1 MPAPHAPSYYAA
13 TVAPA
18 PERPAFAGE
27 ASADVCVIGAGFS
40 GLNLAIEM
48 AERGRSVILLE
59 AQRVGWGA
67 SGRNGG
73 QVQAG
78 FLKEPRMAKVV
89 GQETLDALRYR
100 GQEIIADRRARYAI
114 ECDWRDGHIECAAKP
129 SHAKAQEKDAAE
141 SGLRFVAK
149 KDMPGEIGS
158 ERFHGGVVDMRNGYL
173 NPLKLALGEAAAAES
188 LGVKIYEGSEVLSI
202 EPGDARAGRKPRVKT
217 AQGAV
222 TAGAVVIAG
231 DALHRLMPGELD
243 GAIISAGSYIVA
255 TESMEPEVL
264 AWTAPKG
271 LSAHDTLT
279 ILDYWR
285 PSPEGRMLYGGRCD
299 YANMPLKDVAAK
311 IRPRLIATYPQL
323 AAHKL
328 DFAWGGAIGITFSR
342 APQFGRLEGDVYYLQ
357 GYSGHGLNVSHIGAE
372 IVAQAIA
379 GSTER
384 LDLFQKLPLWRLP
397 GGSRFANPALALG
410 MLWYRLRDAVL

>member
-1 MPAPHAPSYYAA
+1 MPAPHAPSFYAA
-13 TVAPA
+13 TIPA
-18 PERPAFAGE
+18 LPERPVLKGE
-27 ASADVCVIGAGFS
+27 ASADVCVIGGGFS
-40 GLNLAIEM
+40 GLNVAVEM

-73 QVQAG
+73 QVQGG
-78 FLKEPRMAKVV
+78 FLAEPRMAKIL

-100 GQEIIADRRARYAI
+100 GQDIIAARRATYAI
-114 ECDWRDGHIECAAKP
+114 DCDWRDGHIECAVKP
-129 SHAKAQEKDAAE
+129 AHAKAQERDAEA
-141 SGLRFVAK
+141 SGLRFVVK

-158 ERFHGGVVDMRNGYL
+158 ERFFGGVVDMRNGYL
-173 NPLKLALGEAAAAES
+173 HPLKLALGEAAAAES
-188 LGVKIYEGSEVLSI
+188 LGATIYEGSEVLEI
-202 EPGDARAGRKPRVKT
+202 EPGDPKAGRKAKVKT
-217 AQGAV
+217 AQGTVA
-222 TAGAVVIAG
+222 AGAVVLAG
-231 DALHRLMPGELD
+231 DALHRLLPRKLD
-243 GAIISAGSYIVA
+243 GAIIAAGSYIVA
-255 TESMEPEVL
+255 TEPMEPDVL

-285 PSPEGRMLYGGRCD
+285 PTPDGRMLYGGRCD
-299 YANMPLKDVAAK
+299 YANMPLRDVAAK

-323 AAHKL
+323 AAHQI
-328 DFAWGGAIGITFSR
+328 DFAWGGAIGITFTR
-342 APQFGRLEGDVYYLQ
+342 APQFGRFAGDVYYLQ

-384 LDLFQKLPLWRLP
+384 LDLFEKLPLWRLP

-410 MLWYRLRDAVL
+410 MLWHRLRDAL